1 MGKDLHIM
9 TEGNNRINFTV
20 SRDNL
25 YREESITDMKV
36 ASIRRLVPIKVDGSV
51 DESRTPIFVGSTQ
64 LMSPEGPLPLQ
75 AVLPA
80 NNFEEALNSFPE
92 AMEQAMAEMI
102 EQVQKMQ
109 EMHRAQKQKENSRI
123 IVPGR

>member
-1 MGKDLHIM
+1 MA
-9 TEGNNRINFTV
+9 TGNQNRSISFIVN
-20 SRDNL
+20 RDNL

-36 ASIRRLVPIKVDGSV
+36 ASIRRLTPVKADGSP
-51 DESRTPIFVGSTQ
+51 DESRTSLFVGSTQ

-75 AVLPA
+75 AMLPA
-80 NNFEEALNSFPE
+80 NNFEEALDAFPA
-92 AMEQAMAEMI
+92 AMEKAMAEMI

-109 EMHRAQKQKENSRI
+109 EMHRAQTKKESSRI

>member
-1 MGKDLHIM
+1 MAEENQNHG
-9 TEGNNRINFTV
+9 INFTV
-20 SRDNL
+20 NRDNL
-25 YREESITDMKV
+25 YREENITDMKV
-36 ASIRRLVPIKVDGSV
+36 ASIRRLIPIKADGGP

-75 AVLPA
+75 AILPA
-80 NNFEEALNSFPE
+80 NNVEEALSAFPA
-92 AMEQAMAEMI
+92 AMEKAMAEMI

>member
-1 MGKDLHIM
+1 M

>member
-1 MGKDLHIM
+1 MA
-9 TEGNNRINFTV
+9 EGNQNRGISFIVN
-20 SRDNL
+20 RDNL

-36 ASIRRLVPIKVDGSV
+36 ASIRRLVPIKADGSL

-75 AVLPA
+75 AMLEA
-80 NNFEEALNSFPE
+80 NNFEEAIDVFPA
-92 AMEQAMAEMI
+92 AMEKAMAEMI
-102 EQVQKMQ
+102 EQVQRMQ
-109 EMHRAQKQKENSRI
+109 QMQRAQTQKENSRI